1 MLRTDVLERADALV
15 TAGRV
20 GAARPLLAAL
30 RRLQENAAD
39 QDCGPIDA
47 LETRLL
53 LREGRHDAAR
63 AMLDAAVV
71 RRPTDP
77 QLRRTRAELL
87 LVLGERVA
95 AATDAAEAV
104 MLAPWEPA
112 GKAVLGVAMGELGQ
126 WRDAAACLREAVASD
141 PGCVPYRLALARVQQ
156 RAGDVAA
163 ARAMLEATVAA
174 APDHAGARSAL
185 VALVVGG
192 GDFTQAVAL
201 AKAARQAGVIDAC
214 LLGLHGHALSCL
226 GLHEAAAE
234 AYQDA
239 LALEPHDLYVRHL
252 VAASG
257 RVAAASQAPEAYVK
271 VLFDGYA
278 HRFDQHITSLGYRVP
293 GLVRAAVLRHAPAGS
308 GPAGSGPAG
317 KGLAGR
323 GAVLDLGCGT
333 GLAAVAMSG
342 LPLGPWH
349 GVDLS
354 PAMLA
359 RAAATG
365 LYERLLEADL
375 VVGLAQPGPQYQLI
389 VAADVLCYFGTLEPV
404 LAAARGR
411 LAADGIMVLSL
422 EALPEPAIEPGWRLG
437 PLGRYAHAPATLVA
451 AATAAG
457 LVVRALDHETLRWE
471 GDVPVAGLLAVLAPM
486 PTASQA

>member
-1 MLRTDVLERADALV
+1 MLRSDVLERAGALV

-39 QDCGPIDA
+39 QDCGPVDA

-63 AMLDAAVV
+63 AMLDAAVA

-104 MLAPWEPA
+104 MLAPEEPA

-126 WRDAAACLREAVASD
+126 WRDAAACLREAVAGD

-163 ARAMLEATVAA
+163 ARAMLEATIAA
-174 APDHAGARSAL
+174 APNHAGARSAL

-214 LLGLHGHALSCL
+214 LLGLLGHALSCL

-239 LALEPHDLYVRHL
+239 LALEPDDPYVRHL

-257 RVAAASQAPEAYVK
+257 RVAAASQAPEAYVR

-293 GLVRAAVLRHAPAGS
+293 GLVRAAVLRHAPAGN
-308 GPAGSGPAG
+308 GPAGN
-317 KGLAGR
+317 GL
-323 GAVLDLGCGT
+323 VLDLGCGT

-365 LYERLLEADL
+365 LYEQLLETDL

-389 VAADVLCYFGTLEPV
+389 VAADVLCYFGALEPV

-422 EALPEPAIEPGWRLG
+422 EALPEPAVEPGWRLG

-471 GDVPVAGLLAVLAPM
+471 GDAPVPGLLAVLAPL

>member
-1 MLRTDVLERADALV
+1 MLRADVLERAGALV

-30 RRLQENAAD
+30 RRLQEGAAD

-63 AMLDAAVV
+63 AMLDAAVA
-71 RRPTDP
+71 RRPVDA

-104 MLAPWEPA
+104 MLEPWEPA

-126 WRDAAACLREAVASD
+126 CRDAIACLREAVVGD
-141 PGCVPYRLALARVQQ
+141 PGCPPYRLALARVQQ

-163 ARAMLEATVAA
+163 ARATLEVAIA
-174 APDHAGARSAL
+174 VAPNYAGARSAL
-185 VALVVGG
+185 VALVAGS
-192 GDFTQAVAL
+192 GDFTTAVAL
-201 AKAARQAGVIDAC
+201 AKAARQAGAIDAC

-239 LALEPHDLYVRHL
+239 LALEPEDPYVRHL

-257 RVAAASQAPEAYVK
+257 RVAAAAQAPEAYIR

-278 HRFDQHITSLGYRVP
+278 HRFEEHIASLGYRVP
-293 GLVRAAVLRHAPAGS
+293 GLMRAAVLRHAPGAGEPPLDI
-308 GPAGSGPAG
+308 GP
-317 KGLAGR
+317 
-323 GAVLDLGCGT
+323 VLDLGCGT
-333 GLAAVAMSG
+333 GLAAAAMSG
-342 LPLGPWH
+342 LRTGPWH

-375 VVGLAQPGPQYQLI
+375 LVGLAQPGPLYRLI

-411 LAADGIMVLSL
+411 LASDGIMVLSL
-422 EALPEPAIEPGWRLG
+422 EALAEPAAEPGWRLG
-437 PLGRYAHAPATLVA
+437 PLGRYAHTPATLA
-451 AATAAG
+451 AAAEAAG
-457 LVVRALDHETLRWE
+457 LAVLALDHETLRRE
-471 GDVPVAGLLAVLAPM
+471 GDAAVAGLVAVLAPL
-486 PTASQA
+486 PTISRA

>member
-1 MLRTDVLERADALV
+1 MLRADVLERAGALV

-30 RRLQENAAD
+30 RRLQEGAAD
-39 QDCGPIDA
+39 QDCGPVDA

-63 AMLDAAVV
+63 AMLDAAVG
-71 RRPTDP
+71 RRPADA

-95 AATDAAEAV
+95 AAADAAEAV

-126 WRDAAACLREAVASD
+126 LRDAAACLREAVAGD
-141 PGCVPYRLALARVQQ
+141 PGCAPYRLALARVQQ

-163 ARAMLEATVAA
+163 ARATLEAAVAE
-174 APDHAGARSAL
+174 APTHAGARSAL
-185 VALVVGG
+185 VALVAGG
-192 GDFTQAVAL
+192 GDFTTAVAL
-201 AKAARQAGVIDAC
+201 AKAAREAGAIDAC

-239 LALEPHDLYVRHL
+239 LALEPDDPYVRHL

-257 RVAAASQAPEAYVK
+257 RVPAAAQAPEAYIR

-278 HRFDQHITSLGYRVP
+278 HRFEEHIASLGYRVP
-293 GLVRAAVLRHAPAGS
+293 GLMRAAVLRHAPGAGEPPPDV
-308 GPAGSGPAG
+308 GPVLDIGP
-317 KGLAGR
+317 
-323 GAVLDLGCGT
+323 VLDLGCGT
-333 GLAAVAMSG
+333 GLAAAAMSG
-342 LPLGPWH
+342 LQTGPWH
-349 GVDLS
+349 GIDLS

-365 LYERLLEADL
+365 RYERLLEADL
-375 VVGLAQPGPQYQLI
+375 LVGLAQPGPPYRLI

-404 LAAARGR
+404 LAAARSR
-411 LAADGIMVLSL
+411 LAVDGIMVLSL
-422 EALPEPAIEPGWRLG
+422 EALAEPAAEPGWRLG
-437 PLGRYAHAPATLVA
+437 PLGRYAHAPATLA
-451 AATAAG
+451 AAAASAG
-457 LVVRALDHETLRWE
+457 LAVLALDHETLRWE
-471 GDVPVAGLLAVLAPM
+471 GNAPVAGLVAVLAPL
-486 PTASQA
+486 PATSRA